1 MGRNLLRAGF
11 PLRAWNRT
19 AAKAAPLAEA
29 GATVAATPAEA
40 AGEAR
45 ILLTMLADGEAVEA
59 AVTGPAGALLAL
71 GDAAPSAR
79 DWSGC

>member
-1 MGRNLLRAGF
+1 
-11 PLRAWNRT
+11 
-19 AAKAAPLAEA
+19 
-29 GATVAATPAEA
+29 VAATPAEA